1 MMMEHKVKLR
11 WDVMGVD
18 DNLGA
23 YGRMHWALK
32 YHIEGVNE

>member
-1 MMMEHKVKLR
+1 MEHKVKLR

-23 YGRMHWALK
+23 FERMQWVL
-32 YHIEGVNE
+32 N